1 MARLGMTEDL
11 RGGDAYAAY
20 LAAAAGEEAALGLRP
35 EARQ

>member
-1 MARLGMTEDL
+1 L
-11 RGGDAYAAY
+11 RDAKAYAAY